1 MKELKITVE
10 VKTDRAENFIM
21 DLAGL
26 VENYGVEAEVGPD
39 MTVMINIEPLIDIT
53 LTAASTKRKQKTEKI
68 KKRQRNQ
75 TGYKEKRKDS

>member
-10 VKTDRAENFIM
+10 AKTDRAESFIM
-21 DLAGL
+21 DLAGF

-53 LTAASTKRKQKTEKI
+53 LTAASTKRKQKTEKNQ
-68 KKRQRNQ
+68 KRQRDSD
-75 TGYKEKRKDS
+75 KEKRQDS